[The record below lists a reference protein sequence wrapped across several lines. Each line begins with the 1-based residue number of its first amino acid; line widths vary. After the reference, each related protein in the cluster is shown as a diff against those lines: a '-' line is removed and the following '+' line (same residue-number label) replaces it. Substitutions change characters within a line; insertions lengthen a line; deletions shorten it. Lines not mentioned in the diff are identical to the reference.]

1 MTWTHI
7 QCIKVL
13 LSNKGQSTPSN
24 AYKKTGC
31 NELTCNKLHSKNL
44 WSFSAVCKKSFLTM
58 NFAQTS
64 KFWLLVKK
72 SFLWKFDVKKTGVD
86 IFMLSN
92 TTGSSVSRR
101 SIIGSVQ
108 GNKNWCTS
116 ILYSRKSSVQRGRII
131 VDVKRN
137 VSLPLVVS
145 LLFLGHQNHNDPA
158 QGKFWNQRD
167 R

>member
-1 MTWTHI
+1 MTRTHI

-31 NELTCNKLHSKNL
+31 KELTCNKLHSKNL
-44 WSFSAVCKKSFLTM
+44 WSFSAVCKKVSLQWISLKRASFDCSLKRASCENLTSRKL
-58 NFAQTS
+58 AQ
-64 KFWLLVKK
+64 
-72 SFLWKFDVKKTGVD
+72 
-86 IFMLSN
+86 IFSWLSN